1 MRWEHIQGKTD
12 CVFTRGEAMAL
23 YHIREGEVLL
33 FDSGDE
39 PCPEL
44 LDELERRGLRVR
56 AVLCTHLHPDHVAN
70 NGILVERYGAEILA
84 GQEDIRI
91 VSSDTLYCEEYG
103 LVDDVAAAR
112 AERARQYSYPMTPIP
127 EGATSVMVDE
137 VRIGVLP
144 TPGHSRGHL
153 ALITPDGV
161 CCVGDALISSRI
173 LKVSKMPYML
183 DVNQAI
189 LSMEVLRE
197 SRYPFYVVSHREV
210 VPQAELSRLVDDN
223 IEKEL
228 QIYGLLL
235 HQIDGAVSVDELAKR
250 LLRSADV
257 INPSSMRA
265 DVLLQTARARVMG
278 LVDAGE
284 LCYEN
289 GMVSHR

>member
-1 MRWEHIQGKTD
+1 
-12 CVFTRGEAMAL
+12 MAL

-44 LDELERRGLRVR
+44 LDELDKRGLRVR
-56 AVLCTHLHPDHVAN
+56 AILCTHLHPDHVAN
-70 NGILVERYGAEILA
+70 NIALVERYGAEVFA
-84 GQEDIRI
+84 GEEDIRI
-91 VSSDTLYCEEYG
+91 VSSDELYCQEYG
-103 LVDDVAAAR
+103 LVDDLEAAR
-112 AERARQYSYPMTPIP
+112 AERAQRYSYPITPIP
-127 EGATSVMVDE
+127 EGASFVMVDD
-137 VRIGVLP
+137 VKIGVLP

-161 CCVGDALISSRI
+161 CCVGDALISSNI
-173 LKVSKMPYML
+173 LQVSKMPYML

-189 LSMEVLRE
+189 WSMEVLRE
-197 SRYPFYVVSHREV
+197 SRYPFYVVSHKEV
-210 VPQAELSRLVDDN
+210 LPQSELSRLVDDN

-235 HQIDGAVSVDELAKR
+235 HQIDGPVEVDELAAR

-257 INPSSMRA
+257 VNPSSMRA
-265 DVLLQTARARVMG
+265 DVLLQTARARVTG

-284 LCYEN
+284 LRFEN
-289 GMVSHR
+289 GMVSHW